1 MRPVVHE
8 SLATSKYPLK
18 IHSPNAPFLPSPS
31 YPFYGERGKLSS
43 KSSFIVTRQSS
54 IHSFIRIK
62 KETAF
67 KLSTFKYVDY
77 GQVYYPIRKAQ
88 DAVKVFN

>member
-1 MRPVVHE
+1 MH
-8 SLATSKYPLK
+8 
-18 IHSPNAPFLPSPS
+18 PFSHPSP

-43 KSSFIVTRQSS
+43 KSSFIVTRQSP

-67 KLSTFKYVDY
+67 KLSIFKYVDY
-77 GQVYYPIRKAQ
+77 DQVYYPIRKAQ
-88 DAVKVFN
+88 NAKSI